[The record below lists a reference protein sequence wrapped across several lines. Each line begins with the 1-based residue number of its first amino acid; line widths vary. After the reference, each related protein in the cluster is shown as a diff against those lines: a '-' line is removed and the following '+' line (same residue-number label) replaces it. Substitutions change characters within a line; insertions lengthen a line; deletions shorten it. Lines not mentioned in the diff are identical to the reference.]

1 MTFEEMRKMMD
12 KLTRQCGDL
21 AEHSIR
27 QREILDRRISYRST
41 NESDYLNLEERLE
54 AIETRRKRL
63 ENRN

>member
-12 KLTRQCGDL
+12 ELTRQCGDL

-27 QREILDRRISYRST
+27 QREIMDRLISYRST

-54 AIETRRKRL
+54 AIETKRKRL